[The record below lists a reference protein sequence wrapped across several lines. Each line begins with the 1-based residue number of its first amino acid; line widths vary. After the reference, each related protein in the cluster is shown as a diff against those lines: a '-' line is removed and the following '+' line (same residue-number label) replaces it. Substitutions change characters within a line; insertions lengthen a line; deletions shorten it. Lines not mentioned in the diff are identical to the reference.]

1 MKNQFTGV
9 FEEKKGGLKMA
20 EKKYK
25 NPNQVILNLTADLHY
40 KLFCKE
46 QSDDKQQRLMRKI
59 PNQVW
64 NDFYDITTR
73 GFTLIELLVVVLI
86 IGILAAVALP
96 QYQKAVEKARIAEAT
111 TVLTAIAR
119 AQQTYHLA
127 NNAYTRNINDLDIDF
142 ALPEGSNVGTVA
154 IAAKGTP
161 NWVFTASNSSGG
173 QGQIA
178 LAQRRYSSTDWYGG
192 AAYALTITTDGTR
205 GCVKYDGATAIQQKL
220 CDAWAAGEM

>member
-1 MKNQFTGV
+1 MMLTSRTSFQTKN
-9 FEEKKGGLKMA
+9 
-20 EKKYK
+20 YK
-25 NPNQVILNLTADLHY
+25 VILNLIQDLPY
-40 KLFCKE
+40 KLFC
-46 QSDDKQQRLMRKI
+46 QKQFNNKNQRLTRKI

-142 ALPEGSNVGTVA
+142 ALEDGGYYGTTW

-161 NWVFTASNSSGG
+161 NWIFTASNSSGN
-173 QGQIA
+173 QDRIA
-178 LAQRRYSSTDWYGG
+178 SAQRRYSSSWSGG
-192 AAYALTITTDGTR
+192 EAYALQITLDGVR
-205 GCVKYDGATAIQQKL
+205 YCYKYDGATAIQRKL
-220 CDAWAAGEM
+220 CEAWAAGEM